1 MVEKGEGEDSWD
13 GDGGVGRSFWESG
26 FDVLGWGE
34 ADIVFGGCFGGFLG
48 SLFGWLEMMGWLVDW
63 L

>member
-34 ADIVFGGCFGGFLG
+34 ADILLFLGLVGGLFGG
-48 SLFGWLEMMGWLVDW
+48 LEMIGWLVGW